1 MNIQRERTKDLKK
14 SRPSLL
20 KSACATAKLSSVALA
35 GMVCSASALAD
46 CSRDMLQELTDTYIK
61 AQSTGNASMLPLA
74 DRSYYGEND
83 VPLDIAEGVLSE
95 ALTVDFTRSFYDT
108 TQCATFTELTAATHE
123 HPYVIHTRME
133 ATEEGKVTTMES
145 VVTDA
150 GDWMFGAEQHLAVTQ
165 AENWAE
171 IPEDQRDRRGVL
183 QAAAEAYI
191 NNWGDPDL
199 PVPHGT
205 PCSRLEGRI
214 STAAQNPEGQTCTM
228 GAFPQPIKTGSRRY
242 VIDETIGAVN
252 IFHNFSWL
260 DAGLGP
266 YHPGTP
272 VSHTFRVE
280 SGMNRYIHEV
290 TACTTPNCSRSFGPP
305 PGGN

>member
-1 MNIQRERTKDLKK
+1 MNIKREGSKHLQQ
-14 SRPSLL
+14 SRPGFL
-20 KSACATAKLSSVALA
+20 KSASATTKLSAIVVA
-35 GMVCSASALAD
+35 GMVCSTSALAD
-46 CSRDMLQELTDTYIK
+46 CSREMLQELTATYVE
-61 AQSTGNASMLPLA
+61 AQSTGNPSMLPLA
-74 DRSYYGEND
+74 DSSYYGEND

-95 ALTVDFTRSFYDT
+95 ALPVDFTRSFYDT

-133 ATEEGKVTTMES
+133 VTEEGEVTTMEL

-150 GDWMFGAEQHLAVTQ
+150 DDWVFGAEQHLTVTRE
-165 AENWAE
+165 ENWAE

-214 STAAQNPEGQTCTM
+214 STAARDP
-228 GAFPQPIKTGSRRY
+228 
-242 VIDETIGAVN
+242 
-252 IFHNFSWL
+252 
-260 DAGLGP
+260 
-266 YHPGTP
+266 
-272 VSHTFRVE
+272 
-280 SGMNRYIHEV
+280 
-290 TACTTPNCSRSFGPP
+290 
-305 PGGN
+305 